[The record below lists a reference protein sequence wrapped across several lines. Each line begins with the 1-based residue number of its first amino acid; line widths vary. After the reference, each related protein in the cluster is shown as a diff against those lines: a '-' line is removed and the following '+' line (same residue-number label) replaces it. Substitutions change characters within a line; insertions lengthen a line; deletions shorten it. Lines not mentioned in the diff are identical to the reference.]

1 MNDLEYLYSFT
12 KKIMAKFHAFAYHQH
27 ALHTIFHKQKLTP
40 YSTLC
45 PVTLTTRHRYE
56 TRRNYKMTLEQ
67 LEANQVSMRTDID
80 SMQAKMD
87 RLLETMLLLAQKE
100 KDAETSA

>member
-1 MNDLEYLYSFT
+1 
-12 KKIMAKFHAFAYHQH
+12 
-27 ALHTIFHKQKLTP
+27 
-40 YSTLC
+40 
-45 PVTLTTRHRYE
+45 
-56 TRRNYKMTLEQ
+56 MTLEQ

-100 KDAETSA
+100 KDAETSAKARKVAAQFRSPSLSIPGVTDLDGNPAHPKGGSSLFLFPWST